1 MWDAHTMSETLVAA
15 RIGNSILSPLPG
27 LWEPQPGGSASPESV
42 PFWSTFDGS
51 SPLIHLQLFLKTVDP
66 DKEHGLDI
74 TLLLSGFLRL
84 KNVHQTEFI
93 PTVIFFKEDMCT
105 VRVDFRENSNHSILP
120 VGRSEGT
127 WSCVLWEKSWGVC
140 YMAETQG
147 VFEIAAREQQ
157 QISWH
162 PCPASSTHSLPGLCA
177 LKEELKKVKMSVIQ
191 SCPTLCDPM
200 DCSLPAPLSMG
211 FPRQEYWSGLPF
223 LLQGIFPTRGSNLRL
238 LHCRQILYH
247 WATWEAPHSVE
258 QRTKCAVIPL
268 GPFREGS
275 IFWLS
280 LVNQNTMFAV
290 LSSVCSSQNRQLK

>member
-1 MWDAHTMSETLVAA
+1 MRCPHHV
-15 RIGNSILSPLPG
+15 
-27 LWEPQPGGSASPESV
+27 GGSHGSTDWELYTLTSPRAPGSTAWGLSLSWV
-42 PFWSTFDGS
+42 CPFLIYLWWVLTFDSSSAFSKNSGS
-51 SPLIHLQLFLKTVDP
+51 WQGAWLRHHSSSFRVSKTEECPPNRVYTYSD
-66 DKEHGLDI
+66 
-74 TLLLSGFLRL
+74 
-84 KNVHQTEFI
+84 
-93 PTVIFFKEDMCT
+93 FFKEDMCT

-140 YMAETQG
+140 YVAETQG

-177 LKEELKKVKMSVIQ
+177 LEEGLKKVKMSVIQ
-191 SCPTLCDPM
+191 SCLTLCDPM

-223 LLQGIFPTRGSNLRL
+223 LLRGIFPTRL

-258 QRTKCAVIPL
+258 QRAKCAMIPL
-268 GPFREGS
+268 GPFAEGS

-280 LVNQNTMFAV
+280 LVNQNTVFAV
-290 LSSVCSSQNRQLK
+290 LSSVCSSQNRKLK